1 MAKLDSLKV
10 QRLLKA
16 RQPVMA
22 ADGGGL
28 YLRIRDTGSATW
40 TFRYRYAGK
49 DVWMPLGDARDMSL
63 GTAREDA
70 RAARV
75 LIDRG
80 TNPLAEKRQAEAE
93 AQRQGPFKELAD
105 RWYKSEIKPRLQNPD
120 IVWRALEN
128 HVLPKLGKKNAQDVT
143 PGDCAAVLDAVR
155 HDYPALANDL
165 LRYLRALFAFARRR
179 HLINTSPVADFST
192 RLDAG
197 GTEKS
202 RDRALDRTEIATL
215 LKAIRE
221 SETFGRENALAIKLL
236 LALCVRKGELLAA
249 EWDEFDLD
257 GADKKVGPVWRLP
270 VERSKTGAGIDIP
283 LPPPAVEWLHML
295 KGAALG
301 SPYVFPARRKDSR
314 ARYDHV
320 GLDTLNVALD
330 RLEHD
335 LEAFT
340 LHDLRR
346 TARTQLAALGVR
358 SEVAERCLNH
368 KLKGVEGTYNQH
380 DYFQERRDA
389 LTTWAALI
397 VELDQEGDQN
407 KVVPIRAKTRK

>member
-16 RQPVMA
+16 AKPVMA

-40 TFRYRYAGK
+40 TFRYRYGGK

-105 RWYKSEIKPRLQNPD
+105 RWYKSEVKPRLQNPE

-179 HLINTSPVADFST
+179 HLITASPVADFST

-197 GTEKS
+197 GYEKP
-202 RDRALDRTEIATL
+202 RDRALDRAEIATL
-215 LKAIRE
+215 LKSIRE

-249 EWDEFDLD
+249 EWEEFDLD
-257 GADKKVGPVWRLP
+257 GTDRKTGPIWRLP
-270 VERSKTGAGIDIP
+270 VARSKTGAGIDIP
-283 LPPPAVEWLHML
+283 LPPPVVEWLEML

-314 ARYDHV
+314 SRYDHV

-335 LEAFT
+335 LEPFT

-368 KLKGVEGTYNQH
+368 KLKGVEGTYNVH
-380 DYFQERRDA
+380 DYFQERRDG
-389 LTTWAALI
+389 LTSWAALI